1 MEETNSDS
9 NHDEV
14 KLALVVQLI
23 AVIGVV
29 TEPGTLSIAVIGVG
43 QWQGRQRKIFND
55 MAPVETVLMYNRH

>member
-29 TEPGTLSIAVIGVG
+29 TEPGILSIAVIGV
-43 QWQGRQRKIFND
+43 
-55 MAPVETVLMYNRH
+55 

>member
-14 KLALVVQLI
+14 ELALVVQLI

-29 TEPGTLSIAVIGVG
+29 TEPGTLSIAVIG
-43 QWQGRQRKIFND
+43 I
-55 MAPVETVLMYNRH
+55 